1 MAKLVPHRIR
11 VSDFH
16 ANPPLRTGAPM
27 SEIPGDLKFLK
38 THEWAR
44 VEGDGKV
51 TVGISDHAQ
60 GLLGDLV
67 YVELPNV
74 GDRVEAG
81 NACAVV
87 ESVKAASD
95 VYAPVTG
102 KVVAVNAALSD
113 KPETINEDAYG
124 EGWLYQ
130 LEIEDAEQLNDLL
143 EPDDYAEQLDDDH

>member
-1 MAKLVPHRIR
+1 M
-11 VSDFH
+11 
-16 ANPPLRTGAPM
+16 N
-27 SEIPGDLKFLK
+27 EIPGDLKFMK
-38 THEWAR
+38 SHEWAR

-51 TVGISDHAQ
+51 TIGISDHAQ

-81 NACAVV
+81 NAVAVV

-95 VYAPVTG
+95 VYSPVTG
-102 KVVAVNAALSD
+102 KIVEVNTALSD

-124 EGWLYQ
+124 DGWILV
-130 LEIEDAEQLNDLL
+130 IEAEEPEQLNEMLG
-143 EPDDYAEQLDDDH
+143 PDDYAELLEEEDH